1 MTIPRQP
8 DETTE
13 AHPGLQPPVAPW
25 INAFAGFA
33 TRVPARWSRTRR
45 RRRLLFLALCAPGF
59 VAIFAT
65 PLHHNFFLLV
75 FGIVLFAAAALF
87 RALTEPLVER
97 VDASGPLVTSP
108 SPPRSDDS
116 SHA

>member
-1 MTIPRQP
+1 MTMPRQP
-8 DETTE
+8 DETT
-13 AHPGLQPPVAPW
+13 ATHPGRQPPVALW
-25 INAFAGFA
+25 INAFAGLA
-33 TRVPARWSRTRR
+33 PRVPSRWTRTRR

-87 RALTEPLVER
+87 RTLTEPLFER
-97 VDASGPLVTSP
+97 AAAAGSLANSP
-108 SPPRSDDS
+108 SPPPSEDS
-116 SHA
+116 RHA

>member
-1 MTIPRQP
+1 MTLPRQP
-8 DETTE
+8 DEPTE
-13 AHPGLQPPVAPW
+13 AHPGRQPHVAPW
-25 INAFAGFA
+25 INAFAGLA
-33 TRVPARWSRTRR
+33 SRAPSRWSRTRR

-87 RALTEPLVER
+87 RALTEPLFER
-97 VDASGPLVTSP
+97 ADVAGPLITPP
-108 SPPRSDDS
+108 SPPPSENSR
-116 SHA
+116 HA

>member
-1 MTIPRQP
+1 MTMPRLP
-8 DETTE
+8 DETTA
-13 AHPGLQPPVAPW
+13 AHPGRQPHVAPW
-25 INAFAGFA
+25 ISAFAGLA
-33 TRVPARWSRTRR
+33 SRMPARWTRTRR

-87 RALTEPLVER
+87 RALTEPLFEHA
-97 VDASGPLVTSP
+97 DAAGPQITSP
-108 SPPRSDDS
+108 SPPPSEDS
-116 SHA
+116 RHA

>member
-13 AHPGLQPPVAPW
+13 AHPGRQPHVAPW
-25 INAFAGFA
+25 INAFAGLA
-33 TRVPARWSRTRR
+33 SRAPSRWTRTRR

-75 FGIVLFAAAALF
+75 FGIVLFAGAALL
-87 RALTEPLVER
+87 RALTEPLFER
-97 VDASGPLVTSP
+97 ADAAGRLITSP
-108 SPPRSDDS
+108 SPPPSETSR
-116 SHA
+116 HA

>member
-1 MTIPRQP
+1 MTMPHQP

-13 AHPGLQPPVAPW
+13 AHPGHPPPVAPW
-25 INAFAGFA
+25 INAFAGLA
-33 TRVPARWSRTRR
+33 SRVPSRWSRTRR

-59 VAIFAT
+59 VATFAM

-87 RALTEPLVER
+87 RALTEPLFER
-97 VDASGPLVTSP
+97 ADAAGPQITSP
-108 SPPRSDDS
+108 SPPPSEDS
-116 SHA
+116 RHA

>member
-1 MTIPRQP
+1 MTTPCQP
-8 DETTE
+8 DETTA
-13 AHPGLQPPVAPW
+13 AHPGPQPPVAPW
-25 INAFAGFA
+25 ISAFAGLA
-33 TRVPARWSRTRR
+33 AWVPSRWSRTRR

-87 RALTEPLVER
+87 RAQTEPLFER
-97 VDASGPLVTSP
+97 ADAAGPQITSP
-108 SPPRSDDS
+108 SPPPSEDS
-116 SHA
+116 RHA

>member
-1 MTIPRQP
+1 MTIPRQS
-8 DETTE
+8 DATT
-13 AHPGLQPPVAPW
+13 AAQPRIAPW
-25 INAFAGFA
+25 INAFAGLA
-33 TRVPARWSRTRR
+33 ERVPSRWSRTRR

-65 PLHHNFFLLV
+65 PLHHSFFLLV

-87 RALTEPLVER
+87 RALTEPLFER

-108 SPPRSDDS
+108 SPPPSEDS
-116 SHA
+116 RHA